1 MNIVLYSGFRKR
13 ENSTKQPTGGTT
25 FTGYLR
31 EPCSMEN
38 PTFKIERLGMDASPS
53 TYCYAYISA
62 FERYYF
68 ITDWTWADGLWECSC
83 KVDPLASFK
92 TDIAATQAYVE
103 RSSADY
109 DTEIIDNQYP
119 AKTKYHNA
127 EYAVDTWYYN
137 VSPSGGCYVLGL
149 LSVEGSSS
157 SLGGCVTYLVLTMS
171 EMYNLV
177 DYLLSDGFLTHNGY
191 TDPVGA
197 VEQIGAGVVK
207 AILNPLEYITSCMWL
222 PVSASDIGGGST
234 SFSLGYFEADVN
246 TITARRLTAAV
257 YENYALVSIPAHPQ
271 AATRGAYL
279 NFYPYTKLTLNLPPF
294 GTIPISPAFRQASNP
309 EAGSYLKVHIYLDTI
324 TGKAQARV
332 TAKATSTSEDSGAVV
347 AEAVAQFGVQIPLA
361 QIINKVSSGIVN
373 GFGGAVGAVA
383 SWYSG
388 NYAGM
393 AMNLASIGSSVAN
406 GDSAAVRTAG
416 LEGSYVQDVIPPVLT
431 VQQAYIVDDNDDEIG
446 RPLCQVKTLGDLY
459 GYNKC
464 GEVTIDFACTLPE
477 KQMIEK
483 YLMNGFFME

>member
-119 AKTKYHNA
+119 TKTKYHNVEVA
-127 EYAVDTWYYN
+127 ADTWYYN
-137 VSPSGGCYVLGL
+137 LAPSGGCYVLGL
-149 LSVEGSSS
+149 LSYETSNSF
-157 SLGGCVTYLVLTMS
+157 GGCITYLVLTPS
-171 EMYNLV
+171 EMANV
-177 DYLLSDGFLTHNGY
+177 VNYLLSDGFLTHNGY

-197 VEQIGAGVVK
+197 VEQIGAGVAK
-207 AILNPLEYITSCMWL
+207 ALINPLDYFTSCIWL
-222 PVSASDIGGGST
+222 PISAGDVGGST
-234 SFSLGYFEADVN
+234 ANFSIGYFNADVN
-246 TITARRLTAAV
+246 EITARRLTAAV
-257 YENYALVSIPAHPQ
+257 YQNFAVVQIPAHPQ
-271 AATRGAYL
+271 AATRGGYL
-279 NFYPYTKLTLNLPPF
+279 NFYPYTKLSLNLPPF
-294 GTIPISPAFRQASNP
+294 GTIPISPAFRQHSDP
-309 EAGSYLKVHIYLDTI
+309 EGGSYLKVQIYLDTV

-332 TAKATSTSEDSGAVV
+332 TSQSSSSGTASGAVV
-347 AEAVAQFGVQIPLA
+347 AEATAQFGVQIPLA
-361 QIINKVSSGIVN
+361 QVINKLWSGTV
-373 GFGGAVGAVA
+373 GSLSGAVGAAVNYA
-383 SWYSG
+383 SG
-388 NYAGM
+388 NYGQM
-393 AMNLASIGSSVAN
+393 AMNLASIGSSIAN
-406 GDSAAVRTAG
+406 GDSTFVRSAG
-416 LEGSYVQDVIPPVLT
+416 LEGSYVQDIIPPVLT
-431 VQQAYIVDDNDDEIG
+431 VQQAYIVDDNEDEIG
-446 RPLCQVKTLGDLY
+446 RPLCQVKTLGDVY

-464 GEVTIDFACTLPE
+464 GEVTIDYACTLQE
-477 KQMIEK
+477 KQMITH
-483 YLMNGFFME
+483 YLQDGFFME